1 MVPAP
6 VEVHTHPE
14 GQWSP
19 NPRFGGNA
27 TSYVRGGDHLL
38 HGQAI
43 RGWTPNARFGGN
55 DDGAT
60 FHSVSVQPVGGR
72 MARRGSD
79 RQAAIARTRRR
90 QQGGAGALGSG
101 VAGGSTALTTY
112 STTQGDAQLYK
123 PTPRDSRSHHGF
135 TQGGFTDPNSAHDAR
150 RASFGRQA
158 QSGGDRF
165 DAGWEEQLQ
174 LEAGADSPTG
184 HPAPRAGL
192 SSGLSYDTD
201 GRTNKSSQRELYV
214 GEEGEYRQDLEVA
227 ELVLQCVLEYVV
239 YACGVCGQ
247 KWEDV
252 LCTLMQSDCSLLP
265 FPPSSLPP
273 RSSLLLPPGKT
284 TSAATRRRSGTTIVA
299 LGAAAC
305 ASQGGYRREA
315 CSRGLG
321 RRRRGAERPVTTTA
335 PSRRTR
341 TTGVA
346 AGAGWGRC
354 SRDRGIRGT
363 RDCK

>member
-38 HGQAI
+38 HGEAI
-43 RGWTPNARFGGN
+43 VGDPDPRAGWTPNPRFGGN

-90 QQGGAGALGSG
+90 QQGGAGTLGSG

-112 STTQGDAQLYK
+112 STTQGDAQLYR

-158 QSGGDRF
+158 ESGGDRF
-165 DAGWEEQLQ
+165 GAGWDEQLQ
-174 LEAGADSPTG
+174 LEDEQRAGAQQ
-184 HPAPRAGL
+184 RAGASARAGM

-214 GEEGEYRQDLEVA
+214 GEEGEYRKEEGGGKRGGAA
-227 ELVLQCVLEYVV
+227 ELVLQCV
-239 YACGVCGQ
+239 CMGGVRGQ
-247 KWEDV
+247 KWEV
-252 LCTLMQSDCSLLP
+252 APFCTVYTNAIRLFSS
-265 FPPSSLPP
+265 PPSSYLLFLLVLLFFYPQAKRRPQPPGGNRGSLARRLPP
-273 RSSLLLPPGKT
+273 R
-284 TSAATRRRSGTTIVA
+284 
-299 LGAAAC
+299 
-305 ASQGGYRREA
+305 
-315 CSRGLG
+315 
-321 RRRRGAERPVTTTA
+321 
-335 PSRRTR
+335 
-341 TTGVA
+341 
-346 AGAGWGRC
+346 
-354 SRDRGIRGT
+354 
-363 RDCK
+363 